1 LSRGWEEKVVESL
14 GEKLKFAR
22 ESKEYSIDYVS
33 RDTNIASRFLE
44 ALEREQFSVFPGE
57 AYALGFL
64 RNYGEYLGL
73 QTDELFSL
81 YRALKIQEQPIPVE
95 ALLKAPSK
103 VPKIL
108 LIIFIILLGLGLA
121 GGGVYVF
128 LRNAPLEVPEGAA
141 PRKPEEYTM
150 NEPAMERRFYP
161 GDAVLIPLGTVKYRL
176 ELSHIGE
183 MITITT
189 PRTPP
194 DDKVFLDMNQE
205 TAIDLNGDGMRDVK
219 VVVTDFAKNSG
230 VIGAVIRI
238 EQNNDI
244 NISDSVLPAAA
255 GAPAPASPVPE
266 ASPAVSAVVF
276 SSPNPY
282 PFTLEAAFQGY
293 CLFRWEILAER
304 DRQGRNERYF
314 QRTDTL
320 NIQAQNGIRI
330 WVSNAAAVK
339 LQVIGG
345 GRTMPVEIGG
355 AGEVVVADVRWVRD
369 DDGRYRLVV
378 ARLE

>member
-1 LSRGWEEKVVESL
+1 MGGKIVESL
-14 GEKLKFAR
+14 GEKLKSTR
-22 ESKEYSIDYVS
+22 ESKEYSIEYVS
-33 RDTNIASRFLE
+33 RDTNIAGRFLE
-44 ALEREQFSVFPGE
+44 ALEQEEFSVFPGE

-73 QTDELFSL
+73 QTEELFSL

-95 ALLKAPSK
+95 ALLKSPSN

-108 LIIFIILLGLGLA
+108 LTIFVILVGLGLA
-121 GGGVYVF
+121 GTGVYVF
-128 LRNAPLEVPEGAA
+128 LRNAPPEVIAEAA
-141 PRKPEEYTM
+141 PRKPEEYTL

-161 GDAVLIPLGTVKYRL
+161 GDVVLVPVGTTKYRL
-176 ELSHIGE
+176 ELSNIGE
-183 MITITT
+183 LLTITT

-194 DDKVFLDMNQE
+194 EDKVALDMSQE
-205 TAIDLNGDGMRDVK
+205 AAIDLNGDGIGDIKIVAADFVK
-219 VVVTDFAKNSG
+219 NNNAV
-230 VIGAVIRI
+230 GALLRI
-238 EQNNDI
+238 EQSTDI
-244 NISDSVLPAAA
+244 NGSDGSLLAAP
-255 GAPAPASPVPE
+255 GAIAPASPVPE
-266 ASPAVSAVVF
+266 AAPTVTTVIF

-293 CLFRWEILAER
+293 CMFRWEILAER

-314 QRTDTL
+314 QRTDAL

-330 WVSNAAAVK
+330 WASNAAAVK

-345 GRTMPVEIGG
+345 GRNMPVEIGG

-369 DDGRYRLVV
+369 DDGRFRLVV